1 MTISLSIPRQYQT
14 IIEEFLLIYW
24 IRRAAEIGS
33 LTSSEIKL
41 PPADLDELFQSR
53 LAEDLALI
61 ARAAAGELGRDKAAQ
76 LADCIWSLF
85 RRLYFLNRLKEEQLL
100 RSIPEPFW
108 ISNLG
113 KMVAR
118 ALLWL
123 RADDL
128 ITIREAAKLVNLKIP
143 TIRQCLDMGRLTPY
157 YNPDAAS
164 LYHQSTFVSRI
175 EVQQLMVSQQEK
187 QTHGKKKS
195 RYKNTQGADSDF

>member
-1 MTISLSIPRQYQT
+1 LTISLSIPREYQT
-14 IIEEFLLIYW
+14 IIEDFLLIYW
-24 IRRAAEIGS
+24 IRRATEIGS
-33 LTSSEIKL
+33 LAASELKL

-53 LAEDLALI
+53 LAEDLILI

-85 RRLYFLNRLKEEQLL
+85 KRLYFLNRLKEEQLL

-108 ISNLG
+108 TSNLG

-128 ITIREAAKLVNLKIP
+128 ITIREAAQLVDLRIP
-143 TIRQCLDMGRLTPY
+143 TIRQCLDMGKLTPY

-175 EVQQLMVSQQEK
+175 EVQQLMVNQQEK
-187 QTHGKKKS
+187 QTNGKKKS
-195 RYKNTQGADSDF
+195 RYKNA

>member
-1 MTISLSIPRQYQT
+1 LTVSLSIPLEYQA
-14 IIEEFLLIYW
+14 IIEDFLLIYW
-24 IRRAAEIGS
+24 SRRATEIGG
-33 LTSSEIKL
+33 LTSSAVKL

-53 LAEDLALI
+53 LAEDLILI
-61 ARAAAGELGRDKAAQ
+61 ARAAAGELGRDKIAQ

-85 RRLYFLNRLKEEQLL
+85 RRLFFLNRLNEEQVL

-108 ISNLG
+108 ASNLG

-128 ITIREAAKLVNLKIP
+128 ITIREAAQLGNLKIP
-143 TIRQCLDMGRLTPY
+143 TIRQCLDMGKLTPY

-175 EVQQLMVSQQEK
+175 EVQQLMVNQQEK
-187 QTHGKKKS
+187 QTNGKKKS
-195 RYKNTQGADSDF
+195 RYKNT

>member
-1 MTISLSIPRQYQT
+1 MTLSLSIPREYQT
-14 IIEEFLLIYW
+14 IIEDFLLIYW
-24 IRRAAEIGS
+24 IRRATEIGS
-33 LTSSEIKL
+33 LAASEIKL

-53 LAEDLALI
+53 LAEDLILI

-108 ISNLG
+108 TSNLG

-128 ITIREAAKLVNLKIP
+128 ITIREAAQLVNLRIP
-143 TIRQCLDMGRLTPY
+143 TIRQCLDMGKLTPY

-164 LYHQSTFVSRI
+164 LYHQSTFVSQI

-187 QTHGKKKS
+187 QTNGKKKS
-195 RYKNTQGADSDF
+195 RYKNT

>member
-1 MTISLSIPRQYQT
+1 MTISLSIPREYQT
-14 IIEEFLLIYW
+14 IIEDFLLIYW
-24 IRRAAEIGS
+24 IRRATEIGS
-33 LTSSEIKL
+33 LAASELKL

-53 LAEDLALI
+53 LAEDLILI

-85 RRLYFLNRLKEEQLL
+85 KRLYFLNRLKEEQLL

-108 ISNLG
+108 TSNLG

-128 ITIREAAKLVNLKIP
+128 ITIREAAQLVDLRIP
-143 TIRQCLDMGRLTPY
+143 TIRQCLDMGKLTPY

-175 EVQQLMVSQQEK
+175 EVQQLMVNQQEK
-187 QTHGKKKS
+187 QTNGKKKS
-195 RYKNTQGADSDF
+195 RYKNA